1 MTHRRGFLAG
11 LIAATTA
18 AALDPATAEAGP
30 AGALAAGPTP
40 AGGVDDPA
48 AFNRHYRR
56 IRYAPGTDLLFWWMR
71 GRRYGLVDNQ
81 LIPFFDMHVGS
92 MHRCRDLDDDRFE
105 VSSAATIY
113 FTDLQTGEL
122 LENWNNPVTGK
133 VVRFNYAPPRAGR
146 SEYSY
151 RDGVLE
157 SAPMAGVRQDERHSH
172 SPLRVVGDEAW
183 FTEETSMIAHFEAT
197 GQSIRVHDT
206 STYGSPVAALL
217 DPGARFVPAVEH
229 FNDYNDW
236 SPRFQM
242 GDRPG
247 TSVARCS
254 GRKVATLAEMPADF
268 LRIARRVHP
277 DAFAD
282 PARTLG

>member
-1 MTHRRGFLAG
+1 VTPRRGFLAG
-11 LIAATTA
+11 L
-18 AALDPATAEAGP
+18 LATASVAAIDDT
-30 AGALAAGPTP
+30 AGAQPKGSIE
-40 AGGVDDPA
+40 DPA
-48 AFNRHYRR
+48 AFNRYYRR
-56 IRYAPGTDLLFWWMR
+56 IRYAPGDDLLFWWMR

-81 LIPFFDMHVGS
+81 LTPFFDMHVGS
-92 MHRCRDLDDDRFE
+92 MHRCRDLDSDRYE

-113 FTDLQTGEL
+113 FTDLDSGEL
-122 LENWNNPVTGK
+122 LESWNNPVTGK

-151 RDGVLE
+151 REGVRE
-157 SAPMAGVRQDERHSH
+157 SAPMPGVRQDERHTH
-172 SPLRVVGDEAW
+172 TALQIIGEEAW
-183 FTEETSMIAHFEAT
+183 FTEEVSMIAHFEAT
-197 GQSIRVHDT
+197 GKSIKVHDT

-217 DPGARFVPAVEH
+217 DPSVRFVPAVEH

-242 GDRPG
+242 GDKPG

-254 GRKVATLAEMPADF
+254 GRKVATLEEMPDDF
-268 LRIARRVHP
+268 LRIARRIHP
-277 DAFAD
+277 DAFRD

>member
-1 MTHRRGFLAG
+1 MTPRRGFLAG
-11 LIAATTA
+11 LLATVSAAAVGETA
-18 AALDPATAEAGP
+18 APAAGP
-30 AGALAAGPTP
+30 AVRSSAPAAG
-40 AGGVDDPA
+40 VEDPA

-56 IRYAPGTDLLFWWMR
+56 IRYAPGADLLFWWMR

-81 LIPFFDMHVGS
+81 LMPFFDMHVGS
-92 MHRCRDLDDDRFE
+92 MHRCRDLDADRYE

-113 FTDLQTGEL
+113 FTDLETGEL
-122 LENWNNPVTGK
+122 LDKWNNPVTGK
-133 VVRFNYAPPRAGR
+133 VVQFNYAPVRPGR

-151 RDGVLE
+151 RDGVRE

-197 GQSIRVHDT
+197 GQSIKVHDT
-206 STYGSPVAALL
+206 STFGSPVAALL
-217 DPGARFVPAVEH
+217 DLGARFVPAVEH

-254 GRKVATLAEMPADF
+254 GRKVATLDGLPADF
-268 LRIARRVHP
+268 LRLARRVHP

>member
-1 MTHRRGFLAG
+1 VNPRRGFLAG
-11 LIAATTA
+11 LLATVSA
-18 AALDPATAEAGP
+18 SALGEAGGLP
-30 AGALAAGPTP
+30 AAPASAPAAG
-40 AGGVDDPA
+40 VEDPA

-56 IRYAPGTDLLFWWMR
+56 IRYAPGNDLLFWWMR
-71 GRRYGLVDNQ
+71 GRRYGLVENR

-92 MHRCRDLDDDRFE
+92 MHRCRDLDADRYE
-105 VSSAATIY
+105 VASASAIY
-113 FTDLQTGEL
+113 FTDLETGQL
-122 LENWNNPVTGK
+122 VENWNNPITGS
-133 VVRFNYAPPRAGR
+133 VVRFNYASPRPGR

-151 RDGVLE
+151 RDGTLE
-157 SAPMAGVRQDERHSH
+157 SAPIVGVRQDERHSH

-183 FTEETSMIAHFEAT
+183 FTEESAIIARFEAVA
-197 GQSIRVHDT
+197 RPVKVHDT

-217 DPGARFVPAVEH
+217 DPAARFVPAVEH

-254 GRKVATLAEMPADF
+254 GRKVATLDEMPAEF
-268 LRIARRVHP
+268 LRLARRVHP
-277 DAFAD
+277 EAFAD

>member
-1 MTHRRGFLAG
+1 MNPRRGFLAG
-11 LIAATTA
+11 LLATATA
-18 AALDPATAEAGP
+18 AAVGDAGSGS
-30 AGALAAGPTP
+30 AAL
-40 AGGVDDPA
+40 VEDPA

-92 MHRCRDLDDDRFE
+92 MHRCRDLDADRYE
-105 VSSAATIY
+105 VASAAVIY

-122 LENWNNPVTGK
+122 LENWNNPVTGN
-133 VVRFNYAPPRAGR
+133 VVRFNYAAPRPGR

-151 RDGVLE
+151 RDGTLE
-157 SAPMAGVRQDERHSH
+157 SAPVVGVRQQERHSH
-172 SPLRVVGDEAW
+172 SPLRVVGGEAW
-183 FTEETSMIAHFEAT
+183 FSEESAIIARFE
-197 GQSIRVHDT
+197 GVPRPIKVHDT

-217 DPGARFVPAVEH
+217 DPAARFVPAVEH

-254 GRKVATLAEMPADF
+254 GRKVATLGEMPADF
-268 LRIARRVHP
+268 LRLARRLHP
-277 DAFAD
+277 EAFRD
-282 PARTLG
+282 PGATLG

>member
-1 MTHRRGFLAG
+1 MTGRRGFLAG
-11 LIAATTA
+11 LAAAAT
-18 AALDPATAEAGP
+18 ATALGDAVAAVAP
-30 AGALAAGPTP
+30 GAPGGAP
-40 AGGVDDPA
+40 GGVEDPA
-48 AFNRHYRR
+48 AFNRHFRR
-56 IRYAPGTDLLFWWMR
+56 IRYAPAGDLVFWWMR
-71 GRRYGLVDNQ
+71 GRRYGLVDNR

-92 MHRCRDLDDDRFE
+92 MHRCRNLDADRYE

-113 FTDLQTGEL
+113 FTHLETGDL
-122 LENWNNPVTGK
+122 LEDWNNPVTGK
-133 VVRFNYAPPRAGR
+133 VVRFNYASPRAGR

-151 RDGVLE
+151 RDGVRE
-157 SAPMAGVRQDERHSH
+157 SAPMAGVRQDEQHRY
-172 SPLRVVGDEAW
+172 SPLEVVGDEAW

-197 GQSIRVHDT
+197 GHTIKVHDT
-206 STYGSPVAALL
+206 STFGSPVAALL

-254 GRKVATLAEMPADF
+254 GRKVATLDDMPADF
-268 LRIARRVHP
+268 LRLAKRLHP
-277 DAFAD
+277 AAFRD
-282 PARTLG
+282 PAATLG